1 MTKTLSEM
9 TMQQSQLLKLDS
21 YMRKVNDLKMNSLL
35 TDTEAHR
42 RCNVARDMLFSSH
55 LQENLI
61 ILQTPIHLKDILPTN
76 ASEKIPRHI
85 LADIG
90 CGRYQKEDHEYVHT
104 TEYLSA
110 NIQYCIANKKAVFIM
125 LGLQEYC
132 ADPGTDSVTGKKQL
146 EYSTHSTC
154 LILLPFDDK
163 YQAFYINSHG
173 RDMDDTDLY
182 KRIASS
188 KRTHNVTFDM
198 PAELLFVRELIDYWN
213 SLLDFN
219 DKKINIEWDTTER
232 FTYWDTNLQCG
243 DIHGMCFAFP
253 QIILHTFGTNFD
265 STRECIEPWG
275 KITLNS
281 SQKLLKNGKLG
292 VFVKSSFM
300 EFDKKYEKYFIEEL
314 LDLKKRP
321 SDIDGLQSILQMQ
334 RTLFIKKVVASI
346 ADYLS
351 QISFHKKN
359 FKVC

>member
-1 MTKTLSEM
+1 MKQDE
-9 TMQQSQLLKLDS
+9 K
-21 YMRKVNDLKMNSLL
+21 Y
-35 TDTEAHR
+35 
-42 RCNVARDMLFSSH
+42 
-55 LQENLI
+55 
-61 ILQTPIHLKDILPTN
+61 IHN
-76 ASEKIPRHI
+76 
-85 LADIG
+85 
-90 CGRYQKEDHEYVHT
+90 
-104 TEYLSA
+104 TEYLNS
-110 NIQYCIANKKAVFIM
+110 NIECCIADKKIIFIM
-125 LGLQEYC
+125 IGLQEYC
-132 ADPGTDSVTGKKQL
+132 ADPGLNPDTGKPIL

-154 LILLPFDDK
+154 LILQPNGDR

-188 KRTHNVTFDM
+188 SRTHNVRFNM
-198 PAELLFVRELIDYWN
+198 PAELLFIGELIDYWN
-213 SLLDFN
+213 SLTDFN
-219 DKKINIEWDTTER
+219 GKKINIEWDTSEK

-300 EFDKKYEKYFIEEL
+300 EFDKKYKKYFIEEL

-321 SDIDGLQSILQMQ
+321 NDIDGLQAILEMQ
-334 RTLFIKKVVASI
+334 RTIFIKNVVSSI
-346 ADYLS
+346 VKYLS
-351 QISFHKKN
+351 QISFNKKS

>member
-1 MTKTLSEM
+1 MSKTLSEM
-9 TMQQSQLLKLDS
+9 TSQKCQLLKLDS
-21 YMRKVNDLKMNSLL
+21 YMRKVDDLKMNSLQ

-42 RCNVARDMLFSSH
+42 RCNVARDMLFSSQ
-55 LQENLI
+55 LKENLI
-61 ILQTPIHLKDILPTN
+61 ILQIPIHLKDILPTN
-76 ASEKIPRHI
+76 AIEKIPHHI

-90 CGRYQKEDHEYVHT
+90 CGRYQKESHEYVHT
-104 TEYLSA
+104 TEYLSS
-110 NIQYCIANKKAVFIM
+110 NIQYCVANKKVVFIM
-125 LGLQEYC
+125 FGLQEYC
-132 ADPGTDSVTGKKQL
+132 ADPGVHSINRKKQL

-213 SLLDFN
+213 GLLDFN
-219 DKKINIEWDTTER
+219 DKKINIEWDTTEK
-232 FTYWDTNLQCG
+232 FTYLDTNLQCG

-253 QIILHTFGTNFD
+253 QILLHTLGTNFD
-265 STRECIEPWG
+265 STREFNTTWG
-275 KITLNS
+275 KVTLDS
-281 SQKLLKNGKLG
+281 SNNLLKNGELRI
-292 VFVKSSFM
+292 FVKSAFM

-321 SDIDGLQSILQMQ
+321 NDIDGLQSILQMQ

-359 FKVC
+359 FKDC